1 MKYTNNKRLSEDSE
15 IDVENE
21 DIVSEDETDLN
32 DLQSALKAEHDDA
45 SDFIDQIGEERAE
58 ATNYYLGKKPNAT
71 SSLQSEF
78 VSTDLRDSVL
88 FLMHSIMRTF
98 FGTKKVVEFIPNNAE
113 DIDLAKQQTDFV
125 NYTIQK

>member
-45 SDFIDQIGEERAE
+45 SDFID
-58 ATNYYLGKKPNAT
+58 
-71 SSLQSEF
+71 
-78 VSTDLRDSVL
+78 
-88 FLMHSIMRTF
+88 HF
-98 FGTKKVVEFIPNNAE
+98 FSC
-113 DIDLAKQQTDFV
+113 
-125 NYTIQK
+125 